1 MFGLHLCKKILL
13 IADNLSKTLQEQTL
27 SAAEGQEIARLI
39 ITTLKGMRSS
49 GAFDLFFELVERFHD
64 KHGVSKPSL
73 SRKRKAPLHLEVG
86 TGSGYFSTSV
96 QEHYCQI
103 YYEVIDFVIAGITD
117 RFDQPGYTLY
127 KNVEDL
133 LVKAVNNAPHD
144 QCFKEVTSF
153 YKDDL
158 DPTELSTQ
166 LKMLSVHFAEQ
177 GSQVILQDR
186 VNYLRS
192 LSAAQR
198 SFYSQVCILVR
209 LILVMPATNAVSE
222 RSFSAMRRLKS
233 YLHSTM
239 TQSRLNHLM
248 ILHLN
253 KEKLISMLLVTSLS
267 KEVNTVFNSL
277 ASFSS

>member
-1 MFGLHLCKKILL
+1 
-13 IADNLSKTLQEQTL
+13 
-27 SAAEGQEIARLI
+27 
-39 ITTLKGMRSS
+39 MRSS
-49 GAFDLFFELVERFHD
+49 GAFDLFFELVERFRD

-73 SRKRKAPLHLEVG
+73 PRKRKAPRHLEVG

-96 QEHYCQI
+96 QEHYRQI

-144 QCFKEVTSF
+144 QCFKDVTSF

-177 GSQVILQDR
+177 GSQVTLQDC

-192 LSAAQR
+192 LLAAQR

-233 YLHSTM
+233 YLRSTM
-239 TQSRLNHLM
+239 TQSRSNHLM

-253 KEKLISMLLVTSLS
+253 KEKLDSLDLNAIGNQFVQGS
-267 KEVNTVFNSL
+267 EHRLQFFGKFQQLIIDACKPLTYS
-277 ASFSS
+277 